1 MGQRLTTHPH
11 SKYRAK
17 LLSKELCCFGMKL
30 YLEILRLFS
39 GQFKIVLYNT
49 DIRRRR
55 RKKKRKKRER
65 Q

>member
-1 MGQRLTTHPH
+1 
-11 SKYRAK
+11 
-17 LLSKELCCFGMKL
+17 MKL

-55 RKKKRKKRER
+55 RRKKKRKKRER